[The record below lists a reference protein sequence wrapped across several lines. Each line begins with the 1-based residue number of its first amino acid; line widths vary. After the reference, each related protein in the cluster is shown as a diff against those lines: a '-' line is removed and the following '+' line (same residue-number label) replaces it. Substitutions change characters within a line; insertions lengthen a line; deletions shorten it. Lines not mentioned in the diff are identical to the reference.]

1 MFRPQY
7 IEILKSASKLFFH
20 ESTSEQRYR
29 TFEKWV
35 RREMSL
41 RIFRILV
48 EQKQT
53 SGPDFAS
60 GRHIRA
66 GHHIRTGPDIPS
78 GHIWGMYGHI
88 FILCVPYGPIW
99 PYMGL
104 YGTKFRQPQPWKAL
118 AADRRATFSSTPA
131 NPCARRAR

>member
-7 IEILKSASKLFFH
+7 IEILKSVPKLFFH

-35 RREMSL
+35 RREISL
-41 RIFRILV
+41 RIFRLLV

-60 GRHIRA
+60 GRQIRA

-104 YGTKFRQPQPWKAL
+104 YGTKFRQPQPCRTHAQ
-118 AADRRATFSSTPA
+118 
-131 NPCARRAR
+131 C